1 MALTRLWKKCG
12 DIDKTIEEVAHDLE
26 FGDSE
31 NGESNQSDIVPE
43 GKNCSEYIIQI
54 FHECRVIYLILV

>member
-12 DIDKTIEEVAHDLE
+12 DIDKTIEEVAHNLE

-43 GKNCSEYIIQI
+43 GKNCSEYII
-54 FHECRVIYLILV
+54 